1 MGMKGER
8 AWSAPVNTMEE
19 LRELLAYVK
28 PELVLMPMNRQMCLM
43 DDLQLTDCDALVLVA
58 LIEARSGRVLG
69 WERPLE
75 TLGDLLDYLASQGVE
90 MEEE

>member
-28 PELVLMPMNRQMCLM
+28 PELVLMPLNRQMHLM
-43 DDLQLTDCDALVLVA
+43 DDLELTDCDALVLVA
-58 LIEARSGRVLG
+58 LIEARSGRILG
-69 WERPLE
+69 WEKPLE
-75 TLGDLLDYLASQGVE
+75 TLGDMLDYLASQGVE

>member
-1 MGMKGER
+1 M
-8 AWSAPVNTMEE
+8 NTMEE

-28 PELVLMPMNRQMCLM
+28 PELVLMPMNRHMCLM